1 MNYLYRGEQYDSD
14 LGLYYLRARYYNP
27 LTGRFMSRDPYD
39 GFIGIPVT
47 LHKYLYAGSDP
58 VNHVDPRGRF
68 LAEYALENADAVPEA
83 KLIDIYGC
91 FADASLAAIDL
102 VLDSSI
108 KLPTAVGAGGTVIGC
123 VLLTPEL
130 DELAEA
136 GNKLV
141 KSADFLS
148 KAAGWGACALDAEDF
163 INALNDVATGKPNT
177 KNEVGNEV
185 GESIESLAGCVL
197 DALGQMLKKD

>member
-1 MNYLYRGEQYDSD
+1 MAPTDNRIGDRNQLKH
-14 LGLYYLRARYYNP
+14 YLR
-27 LTGRFMSRDPYD
+27 
-39 GFIGIPVT
+39 I
-47 LHKYLYAGSDP
+47 
-58 VNHVDPRGRF
+58 
-68 LAEYALENADAVPEA
+68 
-83 KLIDIYGC
+83 
-91 FADASLAAIDL
+91 
-102 VLDSSI
+102 SS

-123 VLLTPEL
+123 VLLTPGL